1 MVTKFLIKNKI
12 PIDVVIP
19 WVNGNDSKHKKKI
32 NSYLNDK
39 DIARIPGAHS
49 TRFVSVNEIK
59 YCILSIFKFAS
70 FVRNIFIVTDSQN
83 PNIEKY
89 IKNSFPDRLN
99 SIRIVDHKEI
109 FEGFEQFLP
118 TFNSRTIDRFL
129 WRIKGLSDHYVYFND
144 DFFLIRNVKPEDWFR
159 NGRPVMRG
167 SWKFRPWLR
176 ILGNKFYINIQK
188 IYSTY
193 NIINLSPSFYISQWW
208 SAEIL
213 GFKFRF
219 FRSEHTPHPVDRNK
233 LKNYFNRYN
242 NVFLKHMVFKFRHYN
257 QYNTVALANHLEIS
271 EGNIFFV
278 PIESIYFKPVNR
290 QDNYVSKKI
299 KLCAKN
305 KDIKFICIQSLDLAK
320 REDQEKIFN
329 WMDDILNL

>member
-1 MVTKFLIKNKI
+1 MVAKSLIKNEI
-12 PIDVVIP
+12 PIDIVIP

-32 NSYLNDK
+32 NSYLNDQ
-39 DIARIPGAHS
+39 DIPRIPGAHS

-59 YCILSIFKFAS
+59 YCILSILKFAP

-129 WRIKGLSDHYVYFND
+129 WRIKDLSDYYVYFND
-144 DFFLIRNVKPEDWFR
+144 DIFLIRNVKPEDWFR
-159 NGRPVMRG
+159 NGRPVIRG
-167 SWKFRPWLR
+167 SWKFHPWLR

-213 GFKFRF
+213 NFKFRF
-219 FRSEHTPHPVDRNK
+219 FRSEHTPHPIDRNR
-233 LKNYFNRYN
+233 LKTYFKKHTNLL
-242 NVFLKHMVFKFRHYN
+242 LKDMDFKFRHYN
-257 QYNTVALANHLEIS
+257 QYNTVALANHLEIY
-271 EGNIFFV
+271 EENFFSA
-278 PIESIYFKPVNR
+278 PIQTIYFKPVNR
-290 QDNYVSKKI
+290 QENYVSKKI

-305 KDIKFICIQSLDLAK
+305 KYIKFICIQSLDLAK

>member
-32 NSYLNDK
+32 NSYLNYK

-109 FEGFEQFLP
+109 FDGFEQFLP

-167 SWKFRPWLR
+167 SWKFCPWLR
-176 ILGNKFYINIQK
+176 ILGNKFYKNIQK
-188 IYSTY
+188 IYSKS

-219 FRSEHTPHPVDRNK
+219 FRTSK
-233 LKNYFNRYN
+233 
-242 NVFLKHMVFKFRHYN
+242 VF
-257 QYNTVALANHLEIS
+257 
-271 EGNIFFV
+271 
-278 PIESIYFKPVNR
+278 
-290 QDNYVSKKI
+290 
-299 KLCAKN
+299 
-305 KDIKFICIQSLDLAK
+305 
-320 REDQEKIFN
+320 
-329 WMDDILNL
+329 

>member
-1 MVTKFLIKNKI
+1 MVAKSLIKNKI

-32 NSYLNDK
+32 NSYLNDN
-39 DIARIPGAHS
+39 DIARIPGAYS

-59 YCILSIFKFAS
+59 YCILSILKFAP

-83 PNIEKY
+83 PNVEKY
-89 IKNSFPDRLN
+89 INNSFPDRLN

-109 FEGFEQFLP
+109 FDGFEQFLP

-129 WRIKGLSDHYVYFND
+129 WRIKGLSDYYVYFND
-144 DFFLIRNVKPEDWFR
+144 DIFLIRNVEPEDWFR
-159 NGRPVMRG
+159 NRRPVMRG

-176 ILGNKFYINIQK
+176 ILGNECFKHIQK
-188 IYSTY
+188 IYSKYDT
-193 NIINLSPSFYISQWW
+193 INLNPSFYLSQWW

-219 FRSEHTPHPVDRNK
+219 FRSEHTPHPIDRNR
-233 LKNYFNRYN
+233 LKNYFKKHN
-242 NVFLKHMVFKFRHYN
+242 NLLLKDMVFKFRNYN
-257 QYNTVALANHLEIS
+257 QYNTVALANHLEIY
-271 EGNIFFV
+271 EKNFFFA
-278 PIESIYFKPVNR
+278 PIQTIYFKPVNR
-290 QDNYVSKKI
+290 KKNYVSKKI
-299 KLCAKN
+299 KLCTIN
-305 KDIKFICIQSLDLAK
+305 KAIKFICIQSLDLAK
-320 REDQEKIFN
+320 RKDQEKIFN